1 MNKKEYAKPAI
12 VAKAID
18 AEPMLAGSVMNTN
31 TVDERPESEKNV
43 EEENAFSKQNTVNTI
58 WDD

>member
-18 AEPMLAGSVMNTN
+18 AEPMLAGSNLGANERVPEHEPEGGADNCYAKPNTF
-31 TVDERPESEKNV
+31 TSV
-43 EEENAFSKQNTVNTI
+43 